1 MSATGQHLRDSFS
14 FRPLT
19 DALILGAMRA
29 GTTFLH
35 DALSVHPGVA
45 SGPVKEYQFFS
56 YRWPEGL
63 RAYRRQLPRRWPSA
77 VVNAT
82 GFNRPL
88 VINSSPYYLFHPLA
102 PERVAAVLG
111 PGTKAIVLLRE
122 PGERAWSHYRLSL
135 LRGQEHLGFMDAIAA
150 EDERLAGE
158 EERIAAGHEMARAP
172 HQIFSYIARGRYA
185 EQLERWRKH
194 LPRDRF
200 LLLRSEDLFGRPQA
214 TFNRVCRFLDLDPI
228 ELPGG
233 IRRNSLAP
241 LPLPQKAR
249 AALDEVFARSNSELE
264 TMTGLSFG

>member
-88 VINSSPYYLFHPLA
+88 VIDSSPYYLFHPLGA
-102 PERVAAVLG
+102 RARGGRLRLRHEGDRAAAGAGRARMVALPAVAA
-111 PGTKAIVLLRE
+111 A
-122 PGERAWSHYRLSL
+122 RA
-135 LRGQEHLGFMDAIAA
+135 EHLGFMDAIAA

-200 LLLRSEDLFGRPQA
+200 LLLRE
-214 TFNRVCRFLDLDPI
+214 
-228 ELPGG
+228 
-233 IRRNSLAP
+233 RRL
-241 LPLPQKAR
+241 
-249 AALDEVFARSNSELE
+249 VW
-264 TMTGLSFG
+264 LSASHF